1 MTFKIILL
9 CMMSLFFTSC
19 KCTRNQTADQSEQDK
34 KRSYYIGVS
43 LARSVDLA
51 DGFDADEVLEGF
63 KDGLQGSSDAPS
75 PQEIQDFL
83 VKEQQR
89 RYQKRNA
96 NFIENEKQARQYL
109 EEIAKKE
116 NLENTGE
123 GIYFK
128 IIKPGSGQPM
138 NASDKIMIKIK
149 GQLPDGTVFEDKT
162 NKATSMTLMEAVP
175 GLRMLSSVYK
185 KGSLL
190 KIYLAP
196 QQAYGL
202 QGRSGVPPMS
212 AVIFDLEIMDI
223 ERQNDQKIRM

>member
-96 NFIENEKQARQYL
+96 QFIENEKQARQYL

-162 NKATSMTLMEAVP
+162 NKAASMTLMEAVP

-185 KGSLL
+185 KGSQL

-212 AVIFDLEIMDI
+212 AVIFDLEVTDI

>member
-185 KGSLL
+185 KGSQL

-212 AVIFDLEIMDI
+212 AVIFDLEVTDI
-223 ERQNDQKIRM
+223 EHQNDQKIRM